1 MLKLGETQTL
11 TIAEITEHGAYLTDE
26 EKSEEV
32 LLPGRQIPEGA
43 KAGGRVEVFLYRDS
57 EDRLIATTKQPKL
70 HLHEVGWLTV
80 AAVNRTGA
88 FLDWGLDKDLLLP
101 YHEQPRDAH
110 VKEGEE
116 CLAAVYIDKS
126 GRLCATMNVCGNF
139 GMFVA
144 VDDCFSALIP
154 KKELVR
160 PLRVGETISAR
171 VTRVRPDGKLDLSL
185 REKAMYQMDSD
196 CGTLLRIL
204 DERGGKLP
212 FTDKADPER
221 IREEVHMSKS
231 EFKRAVGHLMKEGR
245 VKITPDS
252 IERI

>member
-1 MLKLGETQTL
+1 MNVYP
-11 TIAEITEHGAYLTDE
+11 YLRTD
-26 EKSEEV
+26 S
-32 LLPGRQIPEGA
+32 
-43 KAGGRVEVFLYRDS
+43 
-57 EDRLIATTKQPKL
+57 
-70 HLHEVGWLTV
+70 
-80 AAVNRTGA
+80 
-88 FLDWGLDKDLLLP
+88 P
-101 YHEQPRDAH
+101 YHTGDR
-110 VKEGEE
+110 VNGT
-116 CLAAVYIDKS
+116 VYETS
-126 GRLCATMNVCGNF
+126 GNF

-221 IREEVHMSKS
+221 IRGEVHMSKS
-231 EFKRAVGHLMKEGR
+231 ELKRAVGHLMKEGR